1 MGAVMAQR
9 MNLLGE
15 PGVGLRGGPGTPVPS
30 LVDVQT
36 ARGRAWGLLV
46 LLVLLVIALLVNWYQ
61 SRDVFT
67 GARAPFPAAFAA
79 GAPIAPDRVVRR
91 TSDEHALVHGLF
103 LQDTAFGVTAVNL
116 RTGKEYWRYERRDGK
131 EVSWEVAVSE
141 RTVVVGHDDGRLVGI
156 DLRTGRLLWRVEVRE
171 GGYRSV
177 ELAGGQVVTD
187 AHGAV
192 RAFDERDGRSLWTVK
207 MPESCPEA
215 LVHSVHALPD
225 RLSVVHVMCNVS
237 SLDRDEYELLLG
249 VDNRTGKVLWRQR
262 TVDPDL
268 TVWGDGHTLAAPD
281 PDHPQTIRLLDMNRQ
296 GISPRAALPL
306 DEWDVVAGGSGT
318 VLSGTDPQE
327 GSEDHDTLL
336 RAYGTRDGRPSWQ
349 LRAPTGQEYG
359 FPQIA
364 DGRVYVVRQPY
375 LTGADTGR
383 RIHAELLVLDADTGQ
398 LLHTLRLPPM
408 TTPDDYDYFVKL
420 DIGDIADGTMSIGW
434 RDDQGDLLIAMD

>member
-1 MGAVMAQR
+1 MTQR

-15 PGVGLRGGPGTPVPS
+15 RGVGLRGGPGTPVPS
-30 LVDVQT
+30 LADVQA
-36 ARGRAWGLLV
+36 ARGGAWGFFV
-46 LLVLLVIALLVNWYQ
+46 VLVLLVIALLVNWYQ

-67 GARAPFPAAFAA
+67 GAHGPYPAAFAA
-79 GAPIAPDRVVRR
+79 DAPIAPDHVVRR

-131 EVSWEVAVSE
+131 KVSWEVTVSE

-156 DLRTGRLLWRVEVRE
+156 DLRTGRLLWRVEIRE
-171 GGYRSV
+171 DGYRSV

-192 RAFDERDGRSLWTVK
+192 RAFDERDGRSLWTVR

-225 RLSVVHVMCNVS
+225 RLSAVHVMCNVS

-249 VDNRTGKVLWRQR
+249 VDSRTGRVLWRQR
-262 TVDPDL
+262 IVDPDP
-268 TVWGDGHTLAAPD
+268 TVWGDGHTLAAPA
-281 PDHPQTIRLLDMNRQ
+281 PDHPRTIRLFDMNRQ
-296 GISPRAALPL
+296 GISPRATLPL
-306 DEWDVVAGGSGT
+306 DGRDVVAGGSGT

-336 RAYGTRDGRPSWQ
+336 RAYGTRDGHLSWQ
-349 LRAPTGQEYG
+349 LRAPAGQEYG
-359 FPQIA
+359 FPEIA

-383 RIHAELLVLDADTGQ
+383 RIHADLLVLDADTGH
-398 LLHTLRLPPM
+398 LLHTLRLPTM
-408 TTPDDYDYFVKL
+408 TTPDDYDHFVKL
-420 DIGDIADGTMSIGW
+420 DVLDVADGAVSIGW
-434 RDDQGDLLIAMD
+434 RDSQGDLLIATD